1 LVMPMDDDPKL
12 NQGSDTAGSEKDREM
27 NVSCTQSLTSST
39 ISIPEGTVVPPDDPV
54 VHGVRQS
61 ELRSKIPFYMPVT
74 AAPMLGS
81 WKCTDISWSY
91 ETFLKDIGVPWVARK
106 AAFAVKPTMYFHVKP
121 FTEEE
126 VKKFDRFLAHS
137 DGGNMLGCSYS
148 IGPIKVSEPIVG
160 FEAPATLGNRIKEQ
174 VVRKFD
180 GDALVT
186 LRDWSVLRN
195 MKASAKPVPCE
206 MRCFVVPSEK
216 EGKPDKMTEVVTWGA
231 AKKKYHRK
239 FVRVEKNIDVMSH
252 IKGIKPPRPAGQYH
266 TWTESGVT
274 WVQKQRSMSAK
285 QSMSVGICTDW
296 PFTDKDFDLM
306 FDMPGGVT
314 NDWDKLIS
322 RNFIRVSNT
331 VPPAMPIAAQC
342 VIKPAFVDHVLS
354 VLNGRGMKDTMKF
367 QLKHNLHAGRA
378 LTPNAFQLAY
388 SLDPSMMVSLAN
400 LIAMKFVSRY
410 IHPKAVN
417 PMLPCSKPS
426 S

>member
-1 LVMPMDDDPKL
+1 MGCASSKTDLVMPMDDDPKL

-61 ELRSKIPFYMPVT
+61 ELSSKIPFHMPVT
-74 AAPMLGS
+74 AASMLGS

-195 MKASAKPVPCE
+195 MKASAKPLLLEP
-206 MRCFVVPSEK
+206 
-216 EGKPDKMTEVVTWGA
+216 
-231 AKKKYHRK
+231 
-239 FVRVEKNIDVMSH
+239 
-252 IKGIKPPRPAGQYH
+252 
-266 TWTESGVT
+266 
-274 WVQKQRSMSAK
+274 
-285 QSMSVGICTDW
+285 
-296 PFTDKDFDLM
+296 
-306 FDMPGGVT
+306 
-314 NDWDKLIS
+314 
-322 RNFIRVSNT
+322 
-331 VPPAMPIAAQC
+331 
-342 VIKPAFVDHVLS
+342 
-354 VLNGRGMKDTMKF
+354 
-367 QLKHNLHAGRA
+367 
-378 LTPNAFQLAY
+378 
-388 SLDPSMMVSLAN
+388 
-400 LIAMKFVSRY
+400 
-410 IHPKAVN
+410 HP
-417 PMLPCSKPS
+417 
-426 S
+426 